1 MIDWELIVYL
11 LVAGFA
17 LLPLLIRLPSASLAV
32 KVSTVLVVIICLGA
46 AILVPPR
53 IAPPAQVDLHDPA
66 VPIKHLVPPIV
77 LGQGYVSS
85 HTCRSCH
92 PREHSSWHQTYHRT
106 MTQLP
111 TPETVLAPFD
121 DIYLKSRGREFHLTR
136 EGDQFWVTMP
146 SPDWEHLRQEK
157 QEDPL
162 EGDPMTTR
170 RRVVMMTGSHHFQ
183 AYWVRIDR
191 GNDMSQLPWVWDIKE
206 KEWLPAEDV
215 FIRPPDGG
223 RRLQVWND
231 NCVACHALNGRDRS
245 EDQLFTEV
253 TELGISCEAC
263 HGPGKEHVEHYRNP
277 LARYQAYGTESKDT
291 RIVNPANCSATTAS
305 QICGSCHS
313 AGRKKYYLDESA
325 GHHNQ
330 GQPYRPGDDLEETL
344 HLFRFGDKEAESL
357 NETVAKSAFW
367 QDGTLRVGGRE
378 YLAMI
383 ESPCYANATGSEAEK
398 RRMSCLS
405 CHSMHH
411 GDPNDQL
418 SKRMGGNHA
427 CLQCHQQFEKQIS
440 AHTHHAAD
448 SSGSKCYNCH
458 MPHTSYALL
467 KAIRSHRVE
476 VPSAAVSAAKDKPN
490 GCNQCHLDKSL
501 QWTADYLKQW
511 YQIETG
517 DLSPEQQ
524 TESATLTLLLRGDA
538 AERAITAW
546 TCGWPTA
553 QNTSPSLGLVPALA
567 RLLDDPYTAVRR
579 LAFQSLRSMEGFEDL
594 QFDFVGSE
602 QHRKEVQAE
611 VMLRWERLRGTI
623 PRQSWSALLL
633 DKEGKLRIDRYL
645 ELLKLRDDQP
655 VEFPE

>member
-1 MIDWELIVYL
+1 MMDWELIVYL

-17 LLPLLIRLPSASLAV
+17 LLPLLVRLPGASPAV
-32 KVSTVLVVIICLGA
+32 KLTTVVVVIICLGVA
-46 AILVPPR
+46 VLVPPR
-53 IAPPAQVDLHDPA
+53 STRPEHVDLTDPA
-66 VPIKHLVPPIV
+66 VPIKHLVPPRV
-77 LGQGYVSS
+77 SGQGYVSS
-85 HTCRSCH
+85 QTCRSCH
-92 PREHSSWHQTYHRT
+92 PREHASWHQTYHRT

-121 DIYLKSRGREFHLTR
+121 DIHLKSRGREFHLTR
-136 EGDQFWVTMP
+136 QGDQFWVTMP

-162 EGDPMTTR
+162 SGDPMTTR

-206 KEWLPAEDV
+206 QEWLPAEDV

-245 EDQLFTEV
+245 ADELFTEV
-253 TELGISCEAC
+253 TEFGISCEAC
-263 HGPGKEHVEHYRNP
+263 HGPGQDHVEHYRNP
-277 LARYQAYGTESKDT
+277 LARYQAYGAELKDT
-291 RIVNPANCSATTAS
+291 KIVNPAKCSATVSS

-313 AGRKKYYLDESA
+313 AGRKKYLLDEKA
-325 GHHNQ
+325 AHHNQ
-330 GQPYRPGDDLEETL
+330 GQRYRPGDDLEDTL

-383 ESPCYANATGSEAEK
+383 DSPCYADAAED
-398 RRMSCLS
+398 RRMGCLS

-411 GDPNDQL
+411 SKPNDQL
-418 SKRMGGNHA
+418 SARMDGNHA
-427 CLQCHQQFEKQIS
+427 CLQCHQKFEKQIS
-440 AHTHHAAD
+440 EHTHHAAD

-476 VPSAAVSAAKDKPN
+476 VPSAAVSAAK
-490 GCNQCHLDKSL
+490 
-501 QWTADYLKQW
+501 
-511 YQIETG
+511 
-517 DLSPEQQ
+517 
-524 TESATLTLLLRGDA
+524 
-538 AERAITAW
+538 
-546 TCGWPTA
+546 
-553 QNTSPSLGLVPALA
+553 
-567 RLLDDPYTAVRR
+567 
-579 LAFQSLRSMEGFEDL
+579 
-594 QFDFVGSE
+594 
-602 QHRKEVQAE
+602 
-611 VMLRWERLRGTI
+611 
-623 PRQSWSALLL
+623 
-633 DKEGKLRIDRYL
+633 
-645 ELLKLRDDQP
+645 
-655 VEFPE
+655 